1 MPEDEYVVVDRVFGW
16 QLEIGDWVLIGEY
29 PAKIVEVVDDDNWMM
44 AFKVTDQNDDEDIF
58 RVKTDESVEVIG
70 WL

>member
-1 MPEDEYVVVDRVFGW
+1 MDEYTVIDRVRAW

-44 AFKVTDQNDDEDIF
+44 AFQVTDQNDDEDIF
-58 RVKTDESVEVIG
+58 RVKTDETVEVIG

>member
-1 MPEDEYVVVDRVFGW
+1 MPENEYVVVDRVFGW
-16 QLEIGDWVLIGEY
+16 QLEIGDWVLIGEC

-58 RVKTDESVEVIG
+58 RVKTDETVEVIG